1 MANRSSHDARSSEHA
16 SRARGATSRATGRA
30 VDELN
35 LRLART
41 VQAPAIARGAVAE
54 RCEQL
59 QIDGSLTQSLILLV
73 SEVVSNAVRHSSA
86 DPAAPVE
93 LLATFAAR
101 AIRVTVTDAG
111 EGFTPRPRDPASAHD
126 GYGLYLLEKVAASWG
141 VESRGDT
148 KVWFEL
154 SRD

>member
-1 MANRSSHDARSSEHA
+1 MANRSHDAC
-16 SRARGATSRATGRA
+16 SRERAPRAGRA
-30 VDELN
+30 ASSAAGRPVDELDI
-35 LRLART
+35 LLERT
-41 VQAPAIARGAVAE
+41 VRAPAIARAAVAE
-54 RCEQL
+54 RCERL
-59 QIDGSLTQSLILLV
+59 DIDGSLAQSLILLV

-93 LLATFAAR
+93 LLATFTRR

-111 EGFTPRPRDPASAHD
+111 EGFTPRPRDPASEHD
-126 GYGLYLLEKVAASWG
+126 GYGLYLLEKVSASWG